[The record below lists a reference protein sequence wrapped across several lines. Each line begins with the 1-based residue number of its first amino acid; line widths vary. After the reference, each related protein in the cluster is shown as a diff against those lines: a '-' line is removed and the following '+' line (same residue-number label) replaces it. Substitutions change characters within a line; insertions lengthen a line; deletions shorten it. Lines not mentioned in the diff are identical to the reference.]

1 LKEEVKGEESEVIR
15 GKEKNISLP
24 VKFLI
29 LSIEIIKKRGW
40 KANLRN

>member
-1 LKEEVKGEESEVIR
+1 VIR
-15 GKEKNISLP
+15 EKEKNISLP

-29 LSIEIIKKRGW
+29 LSIEITKKKEW